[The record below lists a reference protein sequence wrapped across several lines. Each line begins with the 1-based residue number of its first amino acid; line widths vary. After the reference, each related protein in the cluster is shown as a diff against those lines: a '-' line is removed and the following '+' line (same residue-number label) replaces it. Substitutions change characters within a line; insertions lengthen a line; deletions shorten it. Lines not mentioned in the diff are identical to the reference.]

1 MLADATSL
9 TELKRVS
16 SVDSV
21 VVIGLLLHR
30 VEQLTPLVG
39 GAHSVN
45 KAVKLSHYS
54 KLLKLLELVTR
65 SYSSKLL
72 LPLTYSITIYRC
84 LDNKVNNMACA
95 AQAVIGHNVYV

>member
-1 MLADATSL
+1 VPADATSL

-16 SVDSV
+16 SVDSIIIV
-21 VVIGLLLHR
+21 GLLLHR

-45 KAVKLSHYS
+45 KLVKLSHYS

-65 SYSSKLL
+65 SCSSKLV
-72 LPLTYSITIYRC
+72 R
-84 LDNKVNNMACA
+84 
-95 AQAVIGHNVYV
+95 